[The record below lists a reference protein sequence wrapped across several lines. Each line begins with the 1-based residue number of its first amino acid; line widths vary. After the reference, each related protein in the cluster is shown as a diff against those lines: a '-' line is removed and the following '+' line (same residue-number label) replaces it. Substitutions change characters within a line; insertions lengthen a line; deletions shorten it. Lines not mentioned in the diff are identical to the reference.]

1 MNALHTLGLSEAL
14 NLLAKGE
21 ISALELTRAHLAR
34 IEAVDG
40 RVRAFL
46 AVGAEQALDAAKRA
60 DADRRAGRAG
70 LLCGAPLGLKDLLC
84 TRDLPTTC
92 GSRMLENFVRRQI
105 GRASEL
111 EPIANSSMA
120 CLPKMTAPACRSF
133 STTVAL

>member
-60 DADRRAGRAG
+60 DANRSLDR
-70 LLCGAPLGLKDLLC
+70 K
-84 TRDLPTTC
+84 
-92 GSRMLENFVRRQI
+92 SVVRER
-105 GRASEL
+105 
-111 EPIANSSMA
+111 
-120 CLPKMTAPACRSF
+120 
-133 STTVAL
+133 V